1 MKQLTK
7 KCIETLT
14 PYPPGKPIEELEREM
29 GILDSIKI
37 ASNEN
42 PLGPSPKAV
51 EAIQENLNKIHRYPD
66 GSAYYLRQKLGE
78 KFGVPMSKIIIGN
91 GSNEIIELAVHAFV
105 SSDEEVII
113 PMPTFLMYEK
123 VVQSYGGT
131 PVTVPLSGFS
141 IDLPGILK
149 ALTPKTKMVFLNNPN
164 NPTGKPLIKEELRD
178 FLDSLPPDVMVM
190 LDEAYI
196 EFATDPNIVSG
207 LEVLDSYPLL
217 VVLRTFSKAYGLAG
231 LRIGYGFASDTIIEY
246 MNRARQPFNAN
257 SLAQVAALAA
267 LDDHE
272 FVEKTR
278 SLIRDGLGYLYAEL
292 DRMGL
297 AYLPTQSNFFL
308 IKIPLGAGE
317 IYRRMLREGVIVR
330 SMESYGLNDY
340 IRINVGLPE
349 ENERFIS
356 TLEKI
361 LS

>member
-1 MKQLTK
+1 
-7 KCIETLT
+7 
-14 PYPPGKPIEELEREM
+14 
-29 GILDSIKI
+29 
-37 ASNEN
+37 
-42 PLGPSPKAV
+42 
-51 EAIQENLNKIHRYPD
+51 
-66 GSAYYLRQKLGE
+66 
-78 KFGVPMSKIIIGN
+78 
-91 GSNEIIELAVHAFV
+91 
-105 SSDEEVII
+105 
-113 PMPTFLMYEK
+113 
-123 VVQSYGGT
+123 
-131 PVTVPLSGFS
+131 
-141 IDLPGILK
+141 
-149 ALTPKTKMVFLNNPN
+149 
-164 NPTGKPLIKEELRD
+164 
-178 FLDSLPPDVMVM
+178 MVM

-207 LEVLDSYPLL
+207 LEVLDSSPLL

-278 SLIRDGLGYLYAEL
+278 SLIRDGLRYLYAEL

-297 AYLPTQSNFFL
+297 VYLPTQSNFFL
-308 IKIPLGAGE
+308 IKIPLGASE

-356 TLEKI
+356 ARDKI